1 MNAQT
6 LTNADYSS
14 IVDNNVYVSF
24 CSHNLVYDILDVVV
38 TCNVQREFTD
48 ALVRERL
55 HGRKLARR
63 RVDYASSFRKLLA
76 PDQHVV
82 VKSRTTS

>member
-1 MNAQT
+1 MKAQI
-6 LTNADYSS
+6 LTNTDYSS

-24 CSHNLVYDILDVVV
+24 CSHNLVNDILNVVV

-48 ALVRERL
+48 ALVGERF
-55 HGRKLARR
+55 HGHKLARR

-76 PDQHVV
+76 PGHHFI